1 MRLASIILCAFGAC
15 LLVAG
20 AATGSWFKVDRGQS
34 ELADN
39 REWPARFGLYD
50 VEVCQELDGWEALLG
65 RECHTVSYDQIGAAD
80 SESIALM
87 RLTLAIGLLAC
98 LYLIACSIL
107 VGIGVKSER
116 GFAAGA
122 AALSAGCLLAAL
134 GVDVIRP
141 RLLTQLD
148 ASVGASFYLY
158 FIGGLSGLLGGIFGV
173 RMKTAPAA
181 HELPGDPRA
190 HFPPEL
196 VAPPPPGAPRGA
208 IPSPVPLPS
217 PPVEPRPCPRCA
229 NPARWVPGY
238 RRHYCD
244 GCALWI

>member
-1 MRLASIILCAFGAC
+1 MRLAAIILCAFAAC

-20 AATGSWFKVDRGQS
+20 AATGSWFKVSHGQS
-34 ELADN
+34 ELAEG
-39 REWPARFGLYD
+39 REWPSRFGLYD
-50 VEVCQELDGWEALLG
+50 VEVCEDSGWALLG
-65 RECHTVSYDQIGAAD
+65 PDCRTVSYDQIGAAD
-80 SESIALM
+80 SESIVVM
-87 RLTLAIGLLAC
+87 RLTLAMGVLAC
-98 LYLIACSIL
+98 LYLIACAIL
-107 VGIGVKSER
+107 VGVEVKADR
-116 GFAAGA
+116 GFATGA
-122 AALSAGCLLAAL
+122 AVLSAGCLLAAI

-148 ASVGASFYLY
+148 ASVGSSFYLY
-158 FIGGLSGLLGGIFGV
+158 VIGALAGLAGGICGV
-173 RMKTAPAA
+173 RMKATPPA

-217 PPVEPRPCPRCA
+217 PPVEPRPCTRCA

-244 GCALWI
+244 GCQLWI